1 MRQQKHSHLAFDRVS
16 KSIDRVTVPPPQRPL
31 QILDLKRVG
40 GYADACYVVL
50 VTGRRGALSTTIRG
64 SIGRHDRSR
73 WFAAQAQTYAWNH
86 GFSHSPIRVPRPI
99 GYDRVTGWWW
109 YHNADGVPV
118 VDVTERTRHQTA
130 SLVGRALRKL
140 HQLDP
145 VQDLHRTP
153 REERSNWNNAR
164 RVCQRLTTPVRNRV
178 YSMIDVTEQL
188 DLRFQSMADRRIVH
202 HDLHPQNILVGKG
215 GIVILDFTEARLSH
229 PLVDV
234 ATSVIQWGLQGR
246 ALRWRSIAAQQ
257 RLIWKTYKSFAP
269 RDVSLT
275 DFRFIQNHVW
285 QRIGLQRLVGAILEH
300 RPTAPIINDLSR
312 SCPNPL

>member
-1 MRQQKHSHLAFDRVS
+1 
-16 KSIDRVTVPPPQRPL
+16 
-31 QILDLKRVG
+31 
-40 GYADACYVVL
+40 
-50 VTGRRGALSTTIRG
+50 
-64 SIGRHDRSR
+64 
-73 WFAAQAQTYAWNH
+73 
-86 GFSHSPIRVPRPI
+86 
-99 GYDRVTGWWW
+99 
-109 YHNADGVPV
+109 
-118 VDVTERTRHQTA
+118 
-130 SLVGRALRKL
+130 
-140 HQLDP
+140 
-145 VQDLHRTP
+145 
-153 REERSNWNNAR
+153 
-164 RVCQRLTTPVRNRV
+164 
-178 YSMIDVTEQL
+178 MIDVTEQL